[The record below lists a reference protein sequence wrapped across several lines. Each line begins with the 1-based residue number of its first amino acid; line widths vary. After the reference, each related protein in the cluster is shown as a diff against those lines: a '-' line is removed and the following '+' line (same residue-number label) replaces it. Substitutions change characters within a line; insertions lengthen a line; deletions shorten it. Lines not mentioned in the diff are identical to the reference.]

1 MPKVLIS
8 GYYGYD
14 NLGDELIL
22 KAIIEHLRALDPTL
36 DITVI
41 SKSPW
46 RTVNLHPSVEAVAR
60 KDIFGIIKA
69 LRQCQLFI
77 SGGGGLLQDTTGQG
91 SVLYYLGWGII
102 AKRLFGK
109 KVMLYAQG
117 IGPLH
122 RDLSRAIV
130 SSWIA
135 KMDLIT
141 LREEKSLQLLRE
153 LRVPE
158 DRIRITA
165 DPVLGLTPRASVSLS
180 EKHPLCIGVVL
191 RQGRDKLQAVREWCE
206 ILIAVKNTYNARIL
220 LLPFQNPNDVK
231 LSKAIK
237 DNLKEKVDVKYWDSL
252 GDVFSFYGSVDILV
266 SMRLH
271 ALILAAVYGK
281 PMLGI
286 NYDPKIDN
294 FLQLFGQQAVVRE
307 KIVKKLEN
315 LVVQRKTIANEQ
327 NAVLL
332 KLQERAK
339 ENARLAMALIDSKS
353 EEQ

>member
-22 KAIIEHLRALDPTL
+22 KAIIEQLRVIDPAL

-41 SKSPW
+41 SSNPW
-46 RTVNLHPSVEAVAR
+46 RTVNLHPSIEAISR
-60 KDIFGIIKA
+60 RNIFGIIKA
-69 LRQCQLFI
+69 LRQCRLFI

-102 AKRLFGK
+102 AKKMFRK

-122 RDLSRAIV
+122 RSLSRSLV
-130 SSWIA
+130 SAWIG

-141 LREEKSLQLLRE
+141 LREERSLQILRE

-158 DRIRITA
+158 TRIKVTA
-165 DPVLGLTPRASVSLS
+165 DPVLGLEPKNSGSVSA
-180 EKHPLCIGVVL
+180 KHPLCIGVVL
-191 RQGRDKLQAVREWCE
+191 RQGQDKLQAVRHWNE
-206 ILIAVKNTYNARIL
+206 ILTNVKNTYNARIL
-220 LLPFQNPNDVK
+220 LLPFQDPLDVK
-231 LSKAIK
+231 LSRAIK
-237 DNLKEKVDVKYWDSL
+237 ESMKDKADIKCWDNL
-252 GDVFSFYGSVDILV
+252 GDIFSFYENVDILV

-294 FLQLFGQQAVVRE
+294 FLRLFGQQAVNME
-307 KIVKKLEN
+307 KVVKKLEN
-315 LVVQRKTIANEQ
+315 LVFNQKIIAAEQ
-327 NAVLL
+327 SAVLQQ
-332 KLQERAK
+332 LQARAR
-339 ENARLAMALIDSKS
+339 ENAPLAMELINSNKG
-353 EEQ
+353 

>member
-1 MPKVLIS
+1 MLKVLIS

-22 KAIIEHLRALDPTL
+22 KAIIEHLRALDPAL

-41 SKSPW
+41 SKNPW
-46 RTVNLHPSVEAVAR
+46 RTVTLHPSVEAVAR

-69 LRQCQLFI
+69 LRQCHLFI

-102 AKRLFGK
+102 AKKLFGK

-117 IGPLH
+117 IGPL
-122 RDLSRAIV
+122 RRSLSRSIV
-130 SSWIA
+130 SSWIT

-141 LREEKSLQLLRE
+141 LREERSLLLLQA

-158 DRIRITA
+158 SMIRITA
-165 DPVLGLTPRASVSLS
+165 DPVLGLTPKTSGSLS

-191 RQGRDKLQAVREWCE
+191 RQGREKMQAVRSWCE
-206 ILIAVKNTYNARIL
+206 ILITVKNTYNARIL
-220 LLPFQNPNDVK
+220 LLPFQDPYDVK

-237 DNLKEKVDVKYWDSL
+237 ENMKEKADIKYWDSIS
-252 GDVFSFYGSVDILV
+252 DIYSFYESVDILV

-294 FLQLFGQQAVVRE
+294 FLQLFGQQAVARE
-307 KIVKKLEN
+307 KVVSKLEN
-315 LVVQRKTIANEQ
+315 LVVRQKTIASEQ

-332 KLQERAK
+332 KLHERAR
-339 ENARLAMALIDSKS
+339 ENARLAMKLIK
-353 EEQ
+353 EQGQ

>member
-1 MPKVLIS
+1 LPKVLIS

-22 KAIIEHLRALDPTL
+22 KAIIENLRAIDPGL

-41 SKSPW
+41 SRNPW
-46 RTVNLHPSVEAVAR
+46 RTVNLHPSVEAVSR
-60 KDIFGIIKA
+60 RDVFGIFKA

-102 AKRLFGK
+102 AKKIFGK

-122 RDLSRAIV
+122 RSLSRSLV
-130 SSWIA
+130 SAWIG

-141 LREEKSLQLLRE
+141 LREEKSLQILRE
-153 LRVPE
+153 LQVPE
-158 DRIRITA
+158 TMIKVTA
-165 DPVLGLTPRASVSLS
+165 DPVLGLTPKNSGYVSA
-180 EKHPLCIGVVL
+180 KHPLCIGVVL
-191 RQGRDKLQAVREWCE
+191 RQDKDKLQAVRRWCE
-206 ILIAVKNTYNARIL
+206 ILNNVKNTYNARIL
-220 LLPFQNPNDVK
+220 LLPFQDPHDVK
-231 LSKAIK
+231 LSRAIK
-237 DNLKEKVDVKYWDSL
+237 ETMKDKVDIKYWDSL
-252 GDVFSFYGSVDILV
+252 GDIFTFYEDVDILV

-286 NYDPKIDN
+286 NYDPKLDN
-294 FLQLFGQQAVVRE
+294 FLRLFSQQAVTRE
-307 KIVKKLEN
+307 RVVQNLEN
-315 LVVQRKTIANEQ
+315 LVYNQKVIAAQQSTVLQQLQVRARQ
-327 NAVLL
+327 NA
-332 KLQERAK
+332 Q
-339 ENARLAMALIDSKS
+339 LAMELI
-353 EEQ
+353 

>member
-1 MPKVLIS
+1 MSKVLIS

-22 KAIIEHLRALDPTL
+22 KAIIEHLRSLDPAL

-41 SKSPW
+41 SSNPW
-46 RTVNLHPSVEAVAR
+46 RTVNLHPAIEAVSR
-60 KDIFGIIKA
+60 KNVFGIFKA
-69 LRQCQLFI
+69 LRQCRLFI

-102 AKRLFGK
+102 AKKIFRK

-122 RDLSRAIV
+122 KGLSRFLVNA
-130 SSWIA
+130 WIG

-141 LREEKSLQLLRE
+141 LREDKSLQLLRE

-158 DRIRITA
+158 TMIKITA
-165 DPVLGLTPRASVSLS
+165 DPVLGITLKNCNPVA
-180 EKHPLCIGVVL
+180 KHPLCIGVVL
-191 RQGRDKLQAVREWCE
+191 RQDQDKLRSVPRWCE
-206 ILIAVKNTYNARIL
+206 ILNSVKNTYNARIL
-220 LLPFQNPNDVK
+220 LLPFQDPNDVN
-231 LSKAIK
+231 LSRAIK
-237 DNLKEKVDVKYWDSL
+237 ESMKGKVDLKNWDTL
-252 GDVFSFYGSVDILV
+252 EDIFTFYENVDILI

-286 NYDPKIDN
+286 NYDPKIDS
-294 FLQLFGQQAVVRE
+294 FLRLFGQQAVTSD
-307 KIVKKLEN
+307 KIVQKLED
-315 LVVQRKTIANEQ
+315 LVVRQKNIATEQ

-332 KLQERAK
+332 KLQEYAR
-339 ENARLAMALIDSKS
+339 ENARLAMNLIK
-353 EEQ
+353 EQGQ